1 MFDDTEAAHLAE
13 IEEYLGDIEECEISY
28 YNRKPSTTS
37 EKHHYVMAKTQCFN
51 KSDVGK
57 YVITQRS
64 RRNRKVMPFMYLVDR
79 TRIKSMWWSPDAA
92 LAMVFEKQSAAE
104 YQAKK
109 YHYNNVKVKQ
119 ITPAMANRKY
129 FEQEYG
135 N

>member
-1 MFDDTEAAHLAE
+1 MFFFLKVIDMFDFDDTEAAHLAE
-13 IEEYLGDIEECEISY
+13 IEECRTSY
-28 YNRKPSTTS
+28 YDREPLTTS
-37 EKHHYVMAKTQCFN
+37 EKHWYVMAKTQCFD

-104 YQAKK
+104 YQARK

-129 FEQEYG
+129 FE
-135 N
+135 